1 VKGSGA
7 TTSVRGLGRPARVP
21 ETDQLGEDLPTPPYG
36 PIDRYVD
43 SRPARQ
49 RRRLVFAAAALIAV
63 TVVAA
68 VYVRFGLT
76 RVVVVNA
83 DRLVIS
89 SVKSDVF
96 DEYVPATARVAPRT
110 TAYLDAVEG
119 GQVAEVLVEEGAL
132 VHQGQPL
139 VRLKNTNLQ
148 LEILGRQAQLM
159 EQLDRLNTTILTYE
173 QARLGHERDRIE
185 ATAQVEQL
193 SQRLRR
199 RQALQPSGAVSAA
212 DIDEVAID
220 LGRYR
225 KQAAAIEEA
234 AAIDEKFQREQV
246 AQLRAA
252 VKTIQEN
259 LGMAGETLKGLVVKA
274 PITGQ
279 LTALDAHLGEAKS
292 PGQRIGQIDQ
302 LDDYKVEADID
313 EFYLGRVAVGQT
325 ATTEIDGKE
334 YRLVLAKAYSQVTD
348 RQFKVDLL
356 FAGDLARDPKR
367 QLRDDSEQK
376 AGRKSDQESDQEARP
391 ESHGRPREPPTSALR
406 RGQSLQIRLHIGAA
420 HRALVI
426 ANGPFYD
433 DTGGTWAF
441 VLPPNGTEAQPHA
454 TRLGRR
460 NPQQIEV
467 LSGLSAGD
475 RLITSSYETLRGFD
489 RIRIQGLTD
498 RQGELP

>member
-1 VKGSGA
+1 MRSSGA
-7 TTSVRGLGRPARVP
+7 TTSVSGLDRPVRGP
-21 ETDQLGEDLPTPPYG
+21 ETDQVGEDLATVSYG
-36 PIDRYVD
+36 PMDRYVD
-43 SRPARQ
+43 SRPARL
-49 RRRLVFAAAALIAV
+49 RRRLVFVAAGLIAV
-63 TVVAA
+63 AIAA
-68 VYVRFGLT
+68 VAYVRFGLS
-76 RVVVVNA
+76 RVVAVNA

-132 VHQGQPL
+132 VHQAQPL

-148 LEILGRQAQLM
+148 LEVLGRQAQLM
-159 EQLDRLNTTILTYE
+159 EQLDRLNATILTYE
-173 QARLGHERDRIE
+173 QTRFGHERDRIE
-185 ATAQVEQL
+185 ANAQVEQL

-234 AAIDEKFQREQV
+234 SAMDEKFQREQV

-259 LGMAGETLKGLVVKA
+259 LGMAGETLKSLVVMA

-279 LTALDAHLGEAKS
+279 LTALDAHLGEAKR

-313 EFYLGRVAVGQT
+313 EFYLGHVAVGQSAT
-325 ATTEIDGKE
+325 AEIDGNE
-334 YRLVLAKAYSQVTD
+334 YHLMLSKVYPQVTD

-367 QLRDDSEQK
+367 QSRDDSEQK
-376 AGRKSDQESDQEARP
+376 AGQKSGQEARP
-391 ESHGRPREPPTSALR
+391 ESHGGPPEPPASALR

-420 HRALVI
+420 HPALVI

-441 VLPPNGTEAQPHA
+441 VLPPNGTDAQRHA
-454 TRLGRR
+454 IRLGRR

-475 RLITSSYETLRGFD
+475 RLVTSSYESLRGFD

-498 RQGELP
+498 REGEVP

>member
-1 VKGSGA
+1 M
-7 TTSVRGLGRPARVP
+7 
-21 ETDQLGEDLPTPPYG
+21 
-36 PIDRYVD
+36 DRYVD
-43 SRPARQ
+43 SRSARR
-49 RRRLVFAAAALIAV
+49 RRRLILATTALIAV
-63 TVVAA
+63 TIATTA
-68 VYVRFGLT
+68 YVRLGLT
-76 RVVVVNA
+76 REVVVNA

-89 SVKSDVF
+89 SVKSGVF

-148 LEILGRQAQLM
+148 LEVLGRQAQLM
-159 EQLDRLNTTILTYE
+159 EQLDRLNATILSYE
-173 QARLGHERDRIE
+173 QTRLGHERDRIE
-185 ATAQVEQL
+185 AIAQVEQL

-225 KQAAAIEEA
+225 KQVAAIEEA
-234 AAIDEKFQREQV
+234 AVIDEKFQREQV

-259 LGMAGETLKGLVVKA
+259 LGMAGETLKSLVVKA
-274 PITGQ
+274 PIAGQ
-279 LTALDAHLGEAKS
+279 LTALEAHLGEAKS

-313 EFYLGRVAVGQT
+313 EFYLGRVSVGQT
-325 ATTEIDGKE
+325 ATAEIDGHQ
-334 YRLVLAKAYSQVTD
+334 YPLVLAKVYSQVTD

-356 FAGDLARDPKR
+356 FAGDP
-367 QLRDDSEQK
+367 Q
-376 AGRKSDQESDQEARP
+376 
-391 ESHGRPREPPTSALR
+391 SHGRAPGPPTSALR

-441 VLPPNGTEAQPHA
+441 VLPPNGTEAQRHA
-454 TRLGRR
+454 IRLGRR

-475 RLITSSYETLRGFD
+475 RLVTSSYEALRGFD
-489 RIRIQGLTD
+489 RIRVQGLTD
-498 RQGELP
+498 REGEVP

>member
-1 VKGSGA
+1 M
-7 TTSVRGLGRPARVP
+7 
-21 ETDQLGEDLPTPPYG
+21 
-36 PIDRYVD
+36 DRYID
-43 SRPARQ
+43 SRPTRR
-49 RRRLVFAAAALIAV
+49 RRRLILASAALIAA
-63 TVVAA
+63 TIATTA
-68 VYVRFGLT
+68 YVRLGLT
-76 RVVVVNA
+76 RTVVVNA

-89 SVKSDVF
+89 AVNSGVF

-148 LEILGRQAQLM
+148 LEVLGRQAQLM
-159 EQLDRLNTTILTYE
+159 EQLDRLNATILSYE
-173 QARLGHERDRIE
+173 QTRLGHERDHIE
-185 ATAQVEQL
+185 AIAQVEQL

-234 AAIDEKFQREQV
+234 SLADEKFQREQV

-259 LGMAGETLKGLVVKA
+259 LGMAGETLKSLVIKA
-274 PITGQ
+274 PLAGQ

-325 ATTEIDGKE
+325 ATAEIDANE
-334 YRLVLAKAYSQVTD
+334 YPLVLAKVYSQVTE

-356 FAGDLARDPKR
+356 FAGDPQAHSRAP
-367 QLRDDSEQK
+367 
-376 AGRKSDQESDQEARP
+376 G
-391 ESHGRPREPPTSALR
+391 PPTSALR

-441 VLPPNGTEAQPHA
+441 VLPPSGTEAQRHA
-454 TRLGRR
+454 IRLGRR

-475 RLITSSYETLRGFD
+475 RLVTSSYEALRGFD

-498 RQGELP
+498 KEGEVP

>member
-1 VKGSGA
+1 MKSGGT
-7 TTSVRGLGRPARVP
+7 TTSVRELGRPVRGP
-21 ETDQLGEDLPTPPYG
+21 ETDRVGEGLSTASYG
-36 PIDRYVD
+36 PMDRYVD
-43 SRPARQ
+43 SRPARL
-49 RRRLVFAAAALIAV
+49 RRRLVFAAAGLIAV
-63 TVVAA
+63 AVAA
-68 VYVRFGLT
+68 VAYVRFGST
-76 RVVVVNA
+76 RVVAVNA

-89 SVKSDVF
+89 SVKSDLF

-132 VHQGQPL
+132 VDQGQPL

-148 LEILGRQAQLM
+148 LEVLGRQAQLM
-159 EQLDRLNTTILTYE
+159 EQLDRLNATILTYE
-173 QARLGHERDRIE
+173 QTRFGHQRDRIE

-234 AAIDEKFQREQV
+234 SAMDEKFQREQV

-259 LGMAGETLKGLVVKA
+259 LGMAGETLKSLVVMA

-279 LTALDAHLGEAKS
+279 LTALDAHLGEAKR

-313 EFYLGRVAVGQT
+313 EFYLGHVAVGQRAT
-325 ATTEIDGKE
+325 AEIDGNE
-334 YRLVLAKAYSQVTD
+334 YHLVLSKVYPQVTD

-356 FAGDLARDPKR
+356 FAGDGVRDPKP
-367 QLRDDSEQK
+367 
-376 AGRKSDQESDQEARP
+376 A
-391 ESHGRPREPPTSALR
+391 SALR

-441 VLPPNGTEAQPHA
+441 VLPPNGTEAQRHA
-454 TRLGRR
+454 IRLGRR

-475 RLITSSYETLRGFD
+475 RLVTSSYESLRGFD

-498 RQGELP
+498 REGEVP

>member
-1 VKGSGA
+1 MQGSGA
-7 TTSVRGLGRPARVP
+7 TTRVRGLGRPARVP
-21 ETDQLGEDLPTPPYG
+21 ETDQLGEDRPTAAYG
-36 PIDRYVD
+36 PMDRYVD
-43 SRPARQ
+43 SRPARL

-63 TVVAA
+63 TVVVV
-68 VYVRFGLT
+68 VYIRFGLT
-76 RVVVVNA
+76 RAVVVSV

-89 SVKSDVF
+89 SVQSDVF

-110 TAYLDAVEG
+110 TAYLDAIEG

-159 EQLDRLNTTILTYE
+159 EQLDRLNATILAYE
-173 QARLGHERDRIE
+173 QTRLGHERDRIE
-185 ATAQVEQL
+185 ATSQVEQL

-199 RQALQPSGAVSAA
+199 RQALQPSGAISAA
-212 DIDEVAID
+212 DVDEVAID

-234 AAIDEKFQREQV
+234 ATIDEKFQREQV

-259 LGMAGETLKGLVVKA
+259 LGMAGETLKSLVVKA

-325 ATTEIDGKE
+325 ATTDIDGQE
-334 YRLVLAKAYSQVTD
+334 YPLMLAKVYSQVTD

-356 FAGDLARDPKR
+356 FAGDSARDSK
-367 QLRDDSEQK
+367 QQSRDDSEQK
-376 AGRKSDQESDQEARP
+376 AGRKSDAESDQARP
-391 ESHGRPREPPTSALR
+391 ESPGRPHEPSTSALR

-420 HRALVI
+420 HRAVVI

-441 VLPPNGTEAQPHA
+441 VLPPHGTEAQRHA
-454 TRLGRR
+454 IHLGRR

-475 RLITSSYETLRGFD
+475 RIITSSYETLRGFD

>member
-1 VKGSGA
+1 M
-7 TTSVRGLGRPARVP
+7 
-21 ETDQLGEDLPTPPYG
+21 
-36 PIDRYVD
+36 DRYVD
-43 SRPARQ
+43 PRPARL

-63 TVVAA
+63 TVAA
-68 VYVRFGLT
+68 AAYVRFGLT

-119 GQVAEVLVEEGAL
+119 GQVAAVLVEEGAL

-148 LEILGRQAQLM
+148 LEVLGRQAQLM
-159 EQLDRLNTTILTYE
+159 EQLDRLNATILTYE
-173 QARLGHERDRIE
+173 QTRLGHERDRIE

-259 LGMAGETLKGLVVKA
+259 LGMAGETLKSLVVKA

-325 ATTEIDGKE
+325 ATAEIDGKE
-334 YRLVLAKAYSQVTD
+334 YRLVLAKVYSQVTD

-356 FAGDLARDPKR
+356 FAGDLASDPKR
-367 QLRDDSEQK
+367 QSRDESGQTVGQK
-376 AGRKSDQESDQEARP
+376 SDQEARP
-391 ESHGRPREPPTSALR
+391 ESHGRLPELPTSALR

-441 VLPPNGTEAQPHA
+441 VLPPNGTEAQRH
-454 TRLGRR
+454 TIRLGRR

-489 RIRIQGLTD
+489 RIRIQVLTD
-498 RQGELP
+498 REGEVL

>member
-1 VKGSGA
+1 MNVSGA
-7 TTSVRGLGRPARVP
+7 T
-21 ETDQLGEDLPTPPYG
+21 YG
-36 PIDRYVD
+36 PMDRYVN
-43 SRPARQ
+43 SRPARL
-49 RRRLVFAAAALIAV
+49 RRRLMFAAVALIAV
-63 TVVAA
+63 TVAA
-68 VYVRFGLT
+68 ITYVRFGLT
-76 RVVVVNA
+76 RQVVVNA

-89 SVKSDVF
+89 SVKWDVF
-96 DEYVPATARVAPRT
+96 DEYIPATARVAPRT
-110 TAYLDAVEG
+110 TAYLDAIEG

-148 LEILGRQAQLM
+148 LEVLGRQAQLM
-159 EQLDRLNTTILTYE
+159 EQLDRLNTTILAYE
-173 QARLGHERDRIE
+173 QTRFGHERDRIE

-225 KQAAAIEEA
+225 KEAAAIEEA

-252 VKTIQEN
+252 VATIQEN
-259 LGMAGETLKGLVVKA
+259 LGMAGETLKSLVVEA

-292 PGQRIGQIDQ
+292 PGQRIGQIDW
-302 LDDYKVEADID
+302 LDDYKIEADID
-313 EFYLGRVAVGQT
+313 EFYLGRVAVGQPAT
-325 ATTEIDGKE
+325 AEIDGKE
-334 YRLVLAKAYSQVTD
+334 YRLVLAKVYSQVTN

-356 FAGDLARDPKR
+356 FAGDSGPA
-367 QLRDDSEQK
+367 
-376 AGRKSDQESDQEARP
+376 
-391 ESHGRPREPPTSALR
+391 HGGPPGPPTSGLR
-406 RGQSLQIRLHIGAA
+406 RGESLQIRLHIGAA

-433 DTGGTWAF
+433 DTGGAWAF
-441 VLPPNGTEAQPHA
+441 VLPTNGTEAQRHA
-454 TRLGRR
+454 IRLGRR

-467 LSGLSAGD
+467 LWGLSAGD
-475 RLITSSYETLRGFD
+475 RLITSSYETLRGFE
-489 RIRIQGLTD
+489 RVRIQGLTD
-498 RQGELP
+498 

>member
-1 VKGSGA
+1 V
-7 TTSVRGLGRPARVP
+7 
-21 ETDQLGEDLPTPPYG
+21 GEDLSTASFG
-36 PIDRYVD
+36 PMDRYID
-43 SRPARQ
+43 SRPARL

-63 TVVAA
+63 AVAA
-68 VYVRFGLT
+68 VTYVRFGLT
-76 RVVVVNA
+76 RVVAVNA

-132 VHQGQPL
+132 VHQAQPL
-139 VRLKNTNLQ
+139 VRLKNTELQ
-148 LEILGRQAQLM
+148 LEVLGRQAQLM
-159 EQLDRLNTTILTYE
+159 EQLDRLNATILAYE
-173 QARLGHERDRIE
+173 QTRLGHERDSIE
-185 ATAQVEQL
+185 ANAQVEQL

-225 KQAAAIEEA
+225 KQVAAIEEA
-234 AAIDEKFQREQV
+234 SAMDEKFQREQV

-252 VKTIQEN
+252 VKTIQGN
-259 LGMAGETLKGLVVKA
+259 LGMAGETLKSLVVVA

-279 LTALDAHLGEAKS
+279 LTALDAHLGEAKR

-313 EFYLGRVAVGQT
+313 EFYLGHVAVGQRAT
-325 ATTEIDGKE
+325 AEIDGNE
-334 YRLVLAKAYSQVTD
+334 YQLVLSKVYPQVTD

-356 FAGDLARDPKR
+356 FAGDSARDPQR
-367 QLRDDSEQK
+367 PSRDDSGK
-376 AGRKSDQESDQEARP
+376 AGPRP
-391 ESHGRPREPPTSALR
+391 LEPPASALR

-441 VLPPNGTEAQPHA
+441 VLPPNGAEAQRHA
-454 TRLGRR
+454 IRLGRR

-475 RLITSSYETLRGFD
+475 RLITSSYESLRGFD
-489 RIRIQGLTD
+489 RVRIQGLTD
-498 RQGELP
+498 REGEVP